1 MNTSETIPVYDF
13 TTPGQKTDKIDITK
27 YILDFSME
35 ISDPV
40 PIIKQ
45 GNTLVLSRGN
55 LSVIAGAPKT
65 RKSMFAAALVAS
77 FFGNN
82 TFGLTGCVN
91 GGKCLLF
98 DTESSQSHT
107 MKQVKRI
114 YSLLNWET
122 SNSNLVVFHLR
133 ECSISERIEIIKQSI
148 DFYKPDWVIIDGL
161 LDLVNSANDDTETNL
176 LILELMRITSV
187 YDCHLTNIL
196 HTGKSNGG
204 QMLGW
209 LGSYAQRK
217 AETVFQLVKDGE
229 LTKVQPAETR
239 NVAFEE
245 FSFLID
251 ENGIPFY
258 NGIVTRMSKQEKK
271 VYDMKLSFTKILAPN
286 RVINYEALKLEYA
299 EMAGV
304 RDRTAG
310 SHISQM
316 LKENFIR
323 KTDTRGY
330 CLTKIES
337 Q

>member
-13 TTPGQKTDKIDITK
+13 STPGQKKDKIDISN
-27 YILDFSME
+27 YILDYFME
-35 ISDPV
+35 IPDPV

-107 MKQVKRI
+107 MKQMKRI
-114 YSLLNWET
+114 YSLLGWEKP
-122 SNSNLVVFHLR
+122 NSNLVVFHLR
-133 ECSISERIEIIKQSI
+133 ECSIEDRIEIIKQSI
-148 DFYKPDWVIIDGL
+148 DFYKPDWVIVDGL

-217 AETVFQLVKDGE
+217 AETVFQLVKDGD

-251 ENGIPFY
+251 ENGIPYY
-258 NGIVTRMSKQEKK
+258 NGVVTRMSKQEKK

-286 RVINYEALKLEYA
+286 KVLNYEALKLEYI
-299 EMAGV
+299 EIAGV
-304 RDRTAG
+304 GDRTAG

-316 LKENFIR
+316 RNENFIR
-323 KTDTRGY
+323 KTDNGGY
-330 CLTKIES
+330 CLTKVENE
-337 Q
+337 